1 MRRKITGVAGL
12 LAALAA
18 IGPAAADPGKPVAV
32 RWWGQA
38 FVTIET
44 YWNLTVAID
53 PYATRIGYDDPGVT
67 ADVVLVTHHH
77 ADHNNISLLGIDTK
91 SVLGLDETGDVVAID
106 MVLDRPPDQDEPT
119 VTAYSPSA
127 QYTDHAVRFRT
138 IASFHDDQA
147 GNRRGN
153 NIVAHEN
160 VRRRMN
166 APQFQEALARNTP
179 ASPSVAL
186 PIVTFNDTVTFH
198 WNGDEIRVFHV
209 DPAHTDGDS
218 IIHFVN
224 ANVFHMGDTFFKNA
238 YPFVDLDSGGDF
250 DGVIAAATKVL
261 AMVADDSKIIPGHGE
276 LATKADLQT
285 YIEVLTTI
293 RGRVVALIEQG
304 KSEDEVVEANPT
316 REWDATWGQG
326 FMNPE
331 TWTRIIYK
339 SLSRN

>member
-1 MRRKITGVAGL
+1 MVPAILGAVAKL
-12 LAALAA
+12 TEQ
-18 IGPAAADPGKPVAV
+18 PV
-32 RWWGQA
+32 RFQ
-38 FVTIET
+38 I
-44 YWNLTVAID
+44 N
-53 PYATRIGYDDPGVT
+53 
-67 ADVVLVTHHH
+67 THWH
-77 ADHNNISLLGIDTK
+77 ADH
-91 SVLGLDETGDVVAID
+91 TGGNELIG
-106 MVLDRPPDQDEPT
+106 
-119 VTAYSPSA
+119 
-127 QYTDHAVRFRT
+127 
-138 IASFHDDQA
+138 QA
-147 GNRRGN
+147 GAI
-153 NIVAHEN
+153 IVAHEN

-261 AMVADDSKIIPGHGE
+261 AIVEDDSKIIPGHGE

-285 YIEVLTTI
+285 YIEVLTT
-293 RGRVVALIEQG
+293 
-304 KSEDEVVEANPT
+304 T
-316 REWDATWGQG
+316 
-326 FMNPE
+326 
-331 TWTRIIYK
+331 
-339 SLSRN
+339 

>member
-1 MRRKITGVAGL
+1 MKSALVTASLGICLG
-12 LAALAA
+12 LAAQLTAQQQTPVRTIKLTDSVHMLMGRGGNLGLSVGEDGAFLIDDQYANMVPA
-18 IGPAAADPGKPVAV
+18 ILGAVAKLTEQPV
-32 RWWGQA
+32 RFQINTHWHGDHTGGNELIGQA
-38 FVTIET
+38 G
-44 YWNLTVAID
+44 AI
-53 PYATRIGYDDPGVT
+53 
-67 ADVVLVTHHH
+67 
-77 ADHNNISLLGIDTK
+77 
-91 SVLGLDETGDVVAID
+91 
-106 MVLDRPPDQDEPT
+106 
-119 VTAYSPSA
+119 
-127 QYTDHAVRFRT
+127 
-138 IASFHDDQA
+138 
-147 GNRRGN
+147 
-153 NIVAHEN
+153 IVAHEN

-339 SLSRN
+339 SLSRD

>member
-1 MRRKITGVAGL
+1 MKTALVTVSLGICLG
-12 LAALAA
+12 LAAQLTAQQQTPVRTIKLTDSVHMLMGRGGNLGLSVGEDGAFLIDDQYANMVPA
-18 IGPAAADPGKPVAV
+18 ILGAVAKLTEQPV
-32 RWWGQA
+32 RFQINTHWHGDHTGGNELIGQA
-38 FVTIET
+38 G
-44 YWNLTVAID
+44 AI
-53 PYATRIGYDDPGVT
+53 
-67 ADVVLVTHHH
+67 
-77 ADHNNISLLGIDTK
+77 
-91 SVLGLDETGDVVAID
+91 
-106 MVLDRPPDQDEPT
+106 
-119 VTAYSPSA
+119 
-127 QYTDHAVRFRT
+127 
-138 IASFHDDQA
+138 
-147 GNRRGN
+147 
-153 NIVAHEN
+153 IVAHEN

-179 ASPSVAL
+179 AAPSVAL

-261 AMVADDSKIIPGHGE
+261 AIVEDDSKIIPGHGE

-339 SLSRN
+339 SLSRD

>member
-1 MRRKITGVAGL
+1 MKSALVTVSLGICLG
-12 LAALAA
+12 LAAQLTAQQQTPVRTIKLTDSVHMLMGRGGNLGLSVGEDGAFLIDDQYANMVPA
-18 IGPAAADPGKPVAV
+18 ILGAVAKLTEQPV
-32 RWWGQA
+32 RFQINTHWHGDHTGGNELIGQA
-38 FVTIET
+38 G
-44 YWNLTVAID
+44 AI
-53 PYATRIGYDDPGVT
+53 
-67 ADVVLVTHHH
+67 
-77 ADHNNISLLGIDTK
+77 
-91 SVLGLDETGDVVAID
+91 
-106 MVLDRPPDQDEPT
+106 
-119 VTAYSPSA
+119 
-127 QYTDHAVRFRT
+127 
-138 IASFHDDQA
+138 
-147 GNRRGN
+147 
-153 NIVAHEN
+153 IVAHEN

-276 LATKADLQT
+276 LATKADLQI

-339 SLSRN
+339 SLSRD